1 MEEITDEKESS
12 LITTNKD
19 VEWTVEHEQ
28 ILIEWADKAMCYRWL
43 HSRSNMLYST
53 LNAWYTIPV
62 IVISTLTGTA
72 NFAQERV
79 PLAYQNYYVMIV
91 GGFNILAGI
100 ITTIQQFLK
109 ITQLNEAHRVSSIA
123 WDKFYRNIKI
133 EIAKHPNE
141 RIHATQ
147 MLKLCKEEFD
157 RLMETSPVIP
167 DKIITLFKESFKK
180 SDNYLKIIK
189 PEICDVLVSTD
200 NYRNH
205 WYNEENTNKRIQEV
219 INLQNSKEFAS
230 KKLEEKNNKIRLVEI
245 NTYFGDKYA
254 EHSMLMKIII
264 FTLIPVI
271 ILAFLNN
278 KGILPNTIYYIL
290 LVIISVIGGYF
301 FWMRFAS
308 IISRDNMNYQE
319 YDWYF
324 DANSA
329 PTGSSSSSDPWVTS
343 NTYGTCIGDACC
355 SNGMTYD
362 ASNNQCIIPT
372 TTTNTTNSSTESFLT
387 ESMVNEVLT
396 KKQPSKTYTIDH
408 NLRQPEP
415 FNNYR

>member
-1 MEEITDEKESS
+1 MEEITDEKETS
-12 LITTNKD
+12 LTTTNKD

-167 DKIITLFKESFKK
+167 EKIITLFKESFKK

-230 KKLEEKNNKIRLVEI
+230 KKLEEKNNKIVSEFKTTFYRINNRDALDSEI
-245 NTYFGDKYA
+245 IDNLKDKL
-254 EHSMLMKIII
+254 EMHILLKIIESQKSD
-264 FTLIPVI
+264 TLV
-271 ILAFLNN
+271 
-278 KGILPNTIYYIL
+278 
-290 LVIISVIGGYF
+290 
-301 FWMRFAS
+301 
-308 IISRDNMNYQE
+308 
-319 YDWYF
+319 
-324 DANSA
+324 
-329 PTGSSSSSDPWVTS
+329 
-343 NTYGTCIGDACC
+343 
-355 SNGMTYD
+355 
-362 ASNNQCIIPT
+362 
-372 TTTNTTNSSTESFLT
+372 
-387 ESMVNEVLT
+387 
-396 KKQPSKTYTIDH
+396 
-408 NLRQPEP
+408 
-415 FNNYR
+415 